1 MRQTFQTRLFL
12 NIPCCFQLPCVDVTA
27 DPLTGLPPRH
37 EESIVH
43 GLQTV
48 MPPSENAFPIAFG
61 ESTPMLVQGLPAGS
75 SDSLYRRSL
84 LVQVSRTPRM
94 VNLSRPHTCQPNY
107 STEHAKASIDSLKHH
122 NVLIRHWRT
131 KHYAVNLMLLS
142 FFLLYEFSALIG
154 REFRTK

>member
-75 SDSLYRRSL
+75 SDSHNHRSM
-84 LVQVSRTPRM
+84 LVQVSSTPCQD
-94 VNLSRPHTCQPNY
+94 HT
-107 STEHAKASIDSLKHH
+107 HANPITVQSMQKASIDSLKHH

-142 FFLLYEFSALIG
+142 IFLLYEFSALIG